1 MPQAAHSVRQRKHGF
16 LIRISHI
23 GLAIAVI
30 NQLLTSLVLS
40 APAPD
45 AAGNFYFEVHEYG
58 GLAAFSF
65 ITLFW
70 FGVIFRKRQAPSG
83 LMFPWLSAV
92 RLSALWSDTKLHF
105 AAIRRMRLPPYGD
118 HAPLAS
124 AIHGLGLLL
133 VTAMAAS
140 GTIYYFINS
149 GDPHAGG
156 LVGVVMFIHLNL
168 ANLVWAYLIGHAGL
182 ALVHHFSNNLHLS
195 EMWSLRRD

>member
-1 MPQAAHSVRQRKHGF
+1 
-16 LIRISHI
+16 
-23 GLAIAVI
+23 
-30 NQLLTSLVLS
+30 
-40 APAPD
+40 
-45 AAGNFYFEVHEYG
+45 
-58 GLAAFSF
+58 
-65 ITLFW
+65 
-70 FGVIFRKRQAPSG
+70 
-83 LMFPWLSAV
+83 MFPWLSAV
-92 RLSALWSDTKLHF
+92 RLSALWSDTKLHV
-105 AAIRRMRLPPYGD
+105 AAIRRMRLPPYDD

-149 GDPHAGG
+149 GNPDAGG

-182 ALVHHFSNNLHLS
+182 ALVHHFSNNLRLA